1 MEKVFLKRT
10 KEEWRKIL
18 VDLLVFYSTAFCVVL
33 AIVSLAALMFLV
45 PFFIDPAWST
55 LQAEFNENGTECRTV
70 TAFKRKG
77 ILFRLGK
84 TGPNFLIYKSVFDA
98 RLNPLQLFFQNLGRS
113 NCTWSSC
120 QEGCTKTVY
129 SCMQIE
135 VEYQVEAIPQLQRG
149 RLFTNVKVKANE
161 KESCS
166 FQT

>member
-84 TGPNFLIYKSVFDA
+84 TGPNFLIF
-98 RLNPLQLFFQNLGRS
+98 R
-113 NCTWSSC
+113 
-120 QEGCTKTVY
+120 
-129 SCMQIE
+129 
-135 VEYQVEAIPQLQRG
+135 
-149 RLFTNVKVKANE
+149 
-161 KESCS
+161 
-166 FQT
+166 